1 MKIKNKLMINL
12 CLIIFISICGIIW
25 WNVPSS
31 LTNIE
36 PYDVSKIEIF
46 DGNTGT
52 AITITKISD
61 IEHIINNLNS
71 VNLKKEAVS
80 LGRMGY
86 SFKTTIYKANGK
98 VYRKFIINSTDT
110 IRNDPFFYKDSLSSI
125 DYAYIR
131 NLIKEQV
138 KWV

>member
-12 CLIIFISICGIIW
+12 CLVIFISIYGIIW

-110 IRNDPFFYKDSLSSI
+110 IRNDPFFL
-125 DYAYIR
+125 
-131 NLIKEQV
+131 
-138 KWV
+138 

>member
-1 MKIKNKLMINL
+1 MIIL
-12 CLIIFISICGIIW
+12 CLVIFNSIGGIIW

-31 LTNIE
+31 LTNIK
-36 PYDVSKIEIF
+36 PYDVSRIEIF

-71 VNLKKEAVS
+71 VTLKKEKVS

-86 SFKTTIYKANGK
+86 SFETTIYRANGK

-131 NLIKEQV
+131 DLIKEQV
-138 KWV
+138 K

>member
-1 MKIKNKLMINL
+1 
-12 CLIIFISICGIIW
+12 
-25 WNVPSS
+25 
-31 LTNIE
+31 
-36 PYDVSKIEIF
+36 
-46 DGNTGT
+46 
-52 AITITKISD
+52 
-61 IEHIINNLNS
+61 
-71 VNLKKEAVS
+71 
-80 LGRMGY
+80 MGY

-138 KWV
+138 K

>member
-1 MKIKNKLMINL
+1 MKIKNKLMIIL
-12 CLIIFISICGIIW
+12 CLVIFINICGIIW
-25 WNVPSS
+25 WNVPGS
-31 LTNIE
+31 LTNIK
-36 PYDVSKIEIF
+36 PSDVSKIGIF

-61 IEHIINNLNS
+61 IEHIINNLNA
-71 VNLKKEAVS
+71 VTLKKEKVS

-98 VYRKFIINSTDT
+98 VYREFIINSSDT
-110 IRNDPFFYKDSLSSI
+110 IRNDPFFYKNSLSSI

-131 NLIKEQV
+131 DLIKEQV
-138 KWV
+138 K